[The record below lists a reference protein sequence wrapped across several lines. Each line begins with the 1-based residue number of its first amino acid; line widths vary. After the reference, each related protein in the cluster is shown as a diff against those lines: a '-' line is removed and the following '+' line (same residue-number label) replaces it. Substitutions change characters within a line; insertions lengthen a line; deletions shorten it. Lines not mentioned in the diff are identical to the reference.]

1 MPTPGQM
8 TRLVVAKRIA
18 LLPPE
23 ERQVIKAVLDG
34 MIVKHRTKQLVGELR
49 T

>member
-1 MPTPGQM
+1 M
-8 TRLVVAKRIA
+8 TELGVAKRIT

-23 ERQVIKAVLDG
+23 DRQVIKAILDG
-34 MIVKHRTKQLVGELR
+34 MIVKHRTKQLVSELR